1 VVEELAPRSDFSGLR
16 RDAPLLQV
24 NGSMDVTD
32 EHKRRIS
39 SWIDEGAKLSDIQRR
54 LADEENLHL
63 TYMEVRFLVDDL
75 KLTPKDTA
83 QSEVP
88 VAVGAAL
95 ASNAPAGNAPSASKI
110 APPGPT
116 HPDTTGGKVSVTVDE
131 ITRAGALVSG
141 NVVFSDGKKA
151 GWYLDQLGRLGM
163 VPEEQGYRPPPAD
176 VAEFQLALEK
186 ELARLG
192 M

>member
-1 VVEELAPRSDFSGLR
+1 ME
-16 RDAPLLQV
+16 
-24 NGSMDVTD
+24 VTD

-39 SWIDEGAKLSDIQRR
+39 SWIAEGAKLSDVQRR

-75 KLTPKDTA
+75 KLTPKDVA
-83 QSEVP
+83 RSEAP
-88 VAVGAAL
+88 VAVGGGPDAGALPAA
-95 ASNAPAGNAPSASKI
+95 ADSGVGSMSAMAAPAGATLPAQ
-110 APPGPT
+110 G
-116 HPDTTGGKVSVTVDE
+116 GGKLSVSVDE

-163 VPEEQGYRPPPAD
+163 VPEEQGYRPPQAD
-176 VAEFQLALEK
+176 IAEFQLALEK
-186 ELARLG
+186 ELTRMG